1 MLESRVHRQQTSPI
15 RRRVRRNVSNK
26 KVSPPRR
33 RLAVRRISTSTTSS
47 EASLPST
54 PVKRRPPCNP
64 RKPTLYNYGTV
75 ANTVVRKRSLR
86 SAALRAAK
94 RLAERDDSDDDNYKP
109 VVKRRRG
116 LRSNNG

>member
-15 RRRVRRNVSNK
+15 RRRVRRNVANK
-26 KVSPPRR
+26 KTSPRR
-33 RLAVRRISTSTTSS
+33 RRVAVRRISMSTTSS

-54 PVKRRPPCNP
+54 PVKRRPPCNH
-64 RKPTLYNYGTV
+64 RKPTPYNCGSV

-86 SAALRAAK
+86 SAARRAAK
-94 RLAERDDSDDDNYKP
+94 RLAERDDSDDDDYKP
-109 VVKRRRG
+109 VIKRRG